1 MQYLLKDYFNLILE
15 YLRELTDSEFMTT
28 YKYSDSI
35 HVRKYL
41 GLSQVKKLIETF
53 PLHDLNKEMKDAFV
67 KAVKEKD
74 IDKVL
79 QMLKQLHNA

>member
-1 MQYLLKDYFNLILE
+1 
-15 YLRELTDSEFMTT
+15 MTT

-53 PLHDLNKEMKDAFV
+53 PLYDLNKEMEDVFV

-74 IDKVL
+74 IDNVL
-79 QMLKQLHNA
+79 QILKENYE